1 MAILGWAHVTLTV
14 TDHDRSV
21 GWYEQVLGFEPTA
34 TQHRPSWVR
43 TLCMHRD
50 GSAILVL
57 QQHLPGAV
65 ERFDERRPGLD
76 HLALG
81 VATRTELE
89 EWQERLAELEEWQ
102 ERLAELGVDYS
113 PIADA
118 GRGGLALSFR
128 DPDGI
133 ALELF
138 HRPQNAYEGD

>member
-21 GWYEQVLGFEPTA
+21 GWYERVLGFEPTA

-43 TLCMHRD
+43 TLCVHRD
-50 GSAILVL
+50 SGTVLVL
-57 QQHLPGAV
+57 QQHLSGAV

-81 VATRTELE
+81 VATP
-89 EWQERLAELEEWQ
+89 AELEEWQ
-102 ERLAELGVDYS
+102 ERLAGLDVDYS

-118 GRGGLALSFR
+118 GRGGLALNFR

-138 HRPQNAYEGD
+138 HRPQNPDEGN

>member
-34 TQHRPSWVR
+34 TQHQPSWVR

-50 GSAILVL
+50 SSAILVL
-57 QQHLPGAV
+57 QQHLSGAV
-65 ERFDERRPGLD
+65 ERFNERRPGLD

-81 VATRTELE
+81 VATRT
-89 EWQERLAELEEWQ
+89 ELEEWQ

-138 HRPQNAYEGD
+138 HRPQNPHEGD